1 MNIAERVP
9 SALGADP
16 HWTLAAF
23 ENDKLMADCPL
34 VGYPTGWFV
43 AAWSHEVPAGKVLP
57 ARYFGE
63 DLVIW
68 RGESGQAV
76 VMDAYCPHMGCHL
89 AIGAVGH
96 ALEHGGTVGDTIQ
109 CPFHGW
115 RFDAQG
121 CNVEIPYSK
130 HLNKAKARVWP
141 TREIYG
147 KWILVWYDAL
157 GREPM
162 WEPPPIPEMEEPDK
176 WFLGDG
182 EVGWQKW
189 DDARQPLMCSAENAV
204 DGGHLYYVHGFDL
217 KGS

>member
-1 MNIAERVP
+1 MNIAEKVP
-9 SALGADP
+9 PALGADP

-43 AAWSHEVPAGKVLP
+43 AAWSHEVPVGKVIP

-121 CNVEIPYSK
+121 LQRRNPLQQTSQQGEGTGVAHAGDLRKVDSGVVRR
-130 HLNKAKARVWP
+130 ARP
-141 TREIYG
+141 
-147 KWILVWYDAL
+147 
-157 GREPM
+157 
-162 WEPPPIPEMEEPDK
+162 
-176 WFLGDG
+176 
-182 EVGWQKW
+182 
-189 DDARQPLMCSAENAV
+189 
-204 DGGHLYYVHGFDL
+204 
-217 KGS
+217 